1 MDSVWRYEI
10 RIIRADEEKLSKK
23 KHEVYDSLFGLWY
36 TIVVIITL
44 RVR

>member
-23 KHEVYDSLFGLWY
+23 TMKFMTASLDYGILFE
-36 TIVVIITL
+36 
-44 RVR
+44 